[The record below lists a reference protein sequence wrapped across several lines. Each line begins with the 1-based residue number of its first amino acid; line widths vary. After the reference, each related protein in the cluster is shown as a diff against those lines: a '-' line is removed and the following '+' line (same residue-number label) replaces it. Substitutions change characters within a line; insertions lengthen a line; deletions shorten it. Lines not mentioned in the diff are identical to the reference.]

1 MSRDDDN
8 DLIPE
13 PEASAD
19 EAESARAESFGELI
33 DGLLAGPATPPA
45 LTPGDR
51 DLLEIATMVRASTS
65 EMELAD
71 EHRDRLI
78 DRAFTDAM
86 KLPASAEAPV
96 SAPADV
102 IPLTRRPLMRALP
115 WVAATVA
122 AAAAVM
128 LFVTRPSFTTQT
140 RTVVVE
146 RTQLSTMHR
155 SRPADTLIG
164 RIDPAD
170 AGRASERLDI
180 IFADR
185 MTGYRDL
192 QLRGLAKRG
201 GRR

>member
-1 MSRDDDN
+1 MSRDDDK

-13 PEASAD
+13 PEAKAD
-19 EAESARAESFGELI
+19 EAESARAESFAELI
-33 DGLLAGPATPPA
+33 DDLLAGAPTPPA
-45 LTPGDR
+45 LTPSDR
-51 DLLEIATMVRASTS
+51 DLLEIATMVRASTGV
-65 EMELAD
+65 MALAD
-71 EHRDRLI
+71 ERRDHLI

-86 KLPASAEAPV
+86 KLPDSAEQPV
-96 SAPADV
+96 TPPADV
-102 IPLTRRPLMRALP
+102 IPFTRRPVMRALP

-128 LFVTRPSFTTQT
+128 LALTRPDYTT
-140 RTVVVE
+140 RTRMVVVE
-146 RTQLSTMHR
+146 RAQLSTMHR
-155 SRPADTLIG
+155 SRPADALIG